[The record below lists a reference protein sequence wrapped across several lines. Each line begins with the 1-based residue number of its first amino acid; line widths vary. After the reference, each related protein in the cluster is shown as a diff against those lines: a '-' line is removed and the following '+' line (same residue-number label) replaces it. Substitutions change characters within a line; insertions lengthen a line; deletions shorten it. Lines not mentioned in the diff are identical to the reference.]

1 MSPLRE
7 QGFRAKK
14 TGFPLEFIPHTMR
27 GGNDK
32 YCFRNS
38 NYLAGQTR
46 KAEESQMQ
54 GKAED
59 ISLDFW
65 AQKVYR
71 FLVVVNSV
79 LKESIGAI
87 WFNEEDSHLSS
98 FWW

>member
-1 MSPLRE
+1 MSPLRGTPPCGNPK
-7 QGFRAKK
+7 QGSRAKK
-14 TGFPLEFIPHTMR
+14 LDSRFR
-27 GGNDK
+27 GNDK
-32 YCFRNS
+32 YCFR
-38 NYLAGQTR
+38 
-46 KAEESQMQ
+46 
-54 GKAED
+54 ED

>member
-1 MSPLRE
+1 
-7 QGFRAKK
+7 
-14 TGFPLEFIPHTMR
+14 
-27 GGNDK
+27 
-32 YCFRNS
+32 
-38 NYLAGQTR
+38 
-46 KAEESQMQ
+46 MQ

>member
-1 MSPLRE
+1 MVRKAFAQE
-7 QGFRAKK
+7 VTQG
-14 TGFPLEFIPHTMR
+14 GCPPNI
-27 GGNDK
+27 
-32 YCFRNS
+32 
-38 NYLAGQTR
+38 LAGQTR

-65 AQKVYR
+65 SQKVYR
-71 FLVVVNSV
+71 FLVVDNSV

-87 WFNEEDSHLSS
+87 WFNEEDSPLSS